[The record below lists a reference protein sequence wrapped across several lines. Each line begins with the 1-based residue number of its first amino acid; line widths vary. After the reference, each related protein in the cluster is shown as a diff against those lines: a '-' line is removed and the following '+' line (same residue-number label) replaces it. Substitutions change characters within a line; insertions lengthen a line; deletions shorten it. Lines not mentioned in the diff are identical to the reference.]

1 MPGNNAEEHP
11 DCQTLRGRAHQ
22 VRDETNAAFHA
33 VEAARFQLRRTQDMK
48 RRVSADLSEVLKE
61 LGAAGIPTGIPAS
74 KISGLVGLVVSVT
87 QGVLLVRKHD
97 RLKKQLQSL
106 TAEEIR
112 RVRRVT
118 NAEARQQD
126 LRKLEMEIG
135 NRLKARRCNQ
145 PPHHRFFTSSA
156 KPKSRSTSSTEPSS
170 SPTRPEK
177 SPKVWWV
184 SERMRPRLV

>member
-11 DCQTLRGRAHQ
+11 DCQTLRDRAHQ

-61 LGAAGIPTGIPAS
+61 LGAAGIPTGTPAS

-112 RVRRVT
+112 RIRRVT

-126 LRKLEMEIG
+126 LRKLEIEIG
-135 NRLKARRCNQ
+135 NRLKARRCN
-145 PPHHRFFTSSA
+145 
-156 KPKSRSTSSTEPSS
+156 
-170 SPTRPEK
+170 
-177 SPKVWWV
+177 
-184 SERMRPRLV
+184 

>member
-1 MPGNNAEEHP
+1 
-11 DCQTLRGRAHQ
+11 
-22 VRDETNAAFHA
+22 
-33 VEAARFQLRRTQDMK
+33 MK

-118 NAEARQQD
+118 NAEARQKD

-135 NRLKARRCNQ
+135 NRLKARRCN
-145 PPHHRFFTSSA
+145 
-156 KPKSRSTSSTEPSS
+156 
-170 SPTRPEK
+170 
-177 SPKVWWV
+177 
-184 SERMRPRLV
+184 